1 VFSDF
6 RHGIFNRNT
15 IPTLAAAIPEKRFGV
30 ADSQEP
36 TGRRSS
42 YQREWQTEHV
52 AGRLTASTA
61 IHKASRPRH
70 TMIPLVSL
78 AVEAT
83 ICVHDPYDP
92 AVELLTTAVPR
103 ELAVLVPISVPLHHP
118 RPKGNPPGIYRTLI
132 WKNGSKAYVAA

>member
-1 VFSDF
+1 MVSSIVT
-6 RHGIFNRNT
+6 RSRRLRRLYLRSASASPIVKNR
-15 IPTLAAAIPEKRFGV
+15 LRR
-30 ADSQEP
+30 DQL
-36 TGRRSS
+36 GRRCST
-42 YQREWQTEHV
+42 QREGQTAPL

-118 RPKGNPPGIYRTLI
+118 RPKGNPPGLSRTLI
-132 WKNGSKAYVAA
+132 WKHGSKAYVAA